1 MRVAHF
7 RFPSLLESILIARTR
22 SIEQS
27 IESSR
32 RAGRSQGEGMEAGAR
47 SLAEVYESE
56 ARLVGDLVRP
66 ETRMRGPR
74 PRIEAIQDL
83 GPRDHWVDFASP
95 ADEPGRAMAFVN
107 QGLARG
113 AKVVALLPSEDVEA
127 YRERA
132 VLEGHSKD
140 LADGALALFSIDAQM
155 DTLRSAGA
163 AAVFILAVQGI
174 LHGLGAEDAPEM
186 WVISKVTSGLLT
198 RPPPR
203 MDLALRVEAAWDL
216 VLHPFPTCVYC
227 PLPLGIPADNPFA
240 TDLVRR
246 HAWAALGDRAIAVG
260 SHSR

>member
-1 MRVAHF
+1 
-7 RFPSLLESILIARTR
+7 
-22 SIEQS
+22 
-27 IESSR
+27 
-32 RAGRSQGEGMEAGAR
+32 MEAGAR

-83 GPRDHWVDFASP
+83 GPRDHWIDFASP

-132 VLEGHSKD
+132 ALEGHSKD
-140 LADGALALFSIDAQM
+140 LADGGLALFSIDAQM

>member
-95 ADEPGRAMAFVN
+95 ADEPSRAMAFVN

-132 VLEGHSKD
+132 ALEVTRRTSPTAGSRCSRSTRRWTPC
-140 LADGALALFSIDAQM
+140 GAPA
-155 DTLRSAGA
+155 
-163 AAVFILAVQGI
+163 
-174 LHGLGAEDAPEM
+174 
-186 WVISKVTSGLLT
+186 
-198 RPPPR
+198 RPPSSSWPSKGSSMASGPR
-203 MDLALRVEAAWDL
+203 MPPR
-216 VLHPFPTCVYC
+216 C
-227 PLPLGIPADNPFA
+227 
-240 TDLVRR
+240 
-246 HAWAALGDRAIAVG
+246 G
-260 SHSR
+260 SSRKSPRDS

>member
-1 MRVAHF
+1 
-7 RFPSLLESILIARTR
+7 
-22 SIEQS
+22 
-27 IESSR
+27 
-32 RAGRSQGEGMEAGAR
+32 MEAGAR

-132 VLEGHSKD
+132 ALEDHSKD
-140 LADGALALFSIDAQM
+140 LADAGRPPFSIDAQI
-155 DTLRSAGA
+155 G
-163 AAVFILAVQGI
+163 
-174 LHGLGAEDAPEM
+174 
-186 WVISKVTSGLLT
+186 
-198 RPPPR
+198 
-203 MDLALRVEAAWDL
+203 
-216 VLHPFPTCVYC
+216 
-227 PLPLGIPADNPFA
+227 
-240 TDLVRR
+240 
-246 HAWAALGDRAIAVG
+246 RAHV
-260 SHSR
+260 

>member
-1 MRVAHF
+1 
-7 RFPSLLESILIARTR
+7 
-22 SIEQS
+22 
-27 IESSR
+27 
-32 RAGRSQGEGMEAGAR
+32 MEAGAR

-66 ETRMRGPR
+66 ETRLRGPR

-95 ADEPGRAMAFVN
+95 VDEPARAMAFVS

-113 AKVVALLPSEDVEA
+113 AKIVALLPSEDVER

-132 VLEGHSKD
+132 ALEGHSKD
-140 LADGALALFSIDAQM
+140 LAEGGLALFSIDAQM
-155 DTLRSAGA
+155 DTLRSSGA

-174 LHGLGAEDAPEM
+174 LHGLGAEDAPET

-198 RPPPR
+198 RSPPR

-216 VLHPFPTCVYC
+216 LLHPFPTCVYC
-227 PLPLGIPADNPFA
+227 PLPLGIPADIPFA

-246 HAWAALGDRAIAVG
+246 HRWAALGDRAIAVG
-260 SHSR
+260 IHTR

>member
-1 MRVAHF
+1 
-7 RFPSLLESILIARTR
+7 
-22 SIEQS
+22 
-27 IESSR
+27 
-32 RAGRSQGEGMEAGAR
+32 
-47 SLAEVYESE
+47 
-56 ARLVGDLVRP
+56 
-66 ETRMRGPR
+66 MRGPR

-95 ADEPGRAMAFVN
+95 ADEPSRAMAFVN

-132 VLEGHSKD
+132 ALEGHSKD
-140 LADGALALFSIDAQM
+140 LADGGLALFSIDAQM

>member
-1 MRVAHF
+1 
-7 RFPSLLESILIARTR
+7 
-22 SIEQS
+22 
-27 IESSR
+27 
-32 RAGRSQGEGMEAGAR
+32 
-47 SLAEVYESE
+47 
-56 ARLVGDLVRP
+56 
-66 ETRMRGPR
+66 MRGPR

-132 VLEGHSKD
+132 ALEGHSKD
-140 LADGALALFSIDAQM
+140 LADGGLALFSIDAQM

-203 MDLALRVEAAWDL
+203 RVLPSPAGDSRGQPLRDRSRPTARVGGLGGPRDRGRESQPLEKPLNRWSAAAAFG
-216 VLHPFPTCVYC
+216 PGGPS
-227 PLPLGIPADNPFA
+227 AD
-240 TDLVRR
+240 
-246 HAWAALGDRAIAVG
+246 G
-260 SHSR
+260 